1 MLCFIFGAFRTVRTI
16 AQFGSALD
24 WGSRGRGF
32 KSRWSDQ
39 ESPSFR
45 RLRGIGTT
53 GFSVLQGRSGAM
65 YYRPPP
71 RGMRYGR
78 APVPPHARVPSPL
91 GRDVPGGWHGRPYRP
106 MAHSP
111 GDALRHP
118 VRARFSSKADAPEK
132 PKSGSG
138 VGANLEMVESG
149 IPTSPFVLDG
159 PHDLFHQSPQAWLLF
174 RASGYE
180 EDLPDGHP
188 APIAVLQVC
197 IGDGSVP
204 GEAF

>member
-45 RLRGIGTT
+45 RFPRHRNGGVFRTPGAVRGNVLRTSAPGHAIRT
-53 GFSVLQGRSGAM
+53 RS
-65 YYRPPP
+65 RF
-71 RGMRYGR
+71 
-78 APVPPHARVPSPL
+78 PHARVPSPL

-106 MAHSP
+106 MTHSP

-118 VRARFSSKADAPEK
+118 VRTP
-132 PKSGSG
+132 SGSACPKPLCPTREATPATCHWPSEVLPRRPPRPCPYPRI
-138 VGANLEMVESG
+138 VGAANTPIPLSNIERTSYGLSG
-149 IPTSPFVLDG
+149 NGFPVRDFAP
-159 PHDLFHQSPQAWLLF
+159 
-174 RASGYE
+174 
-180 EDLPDGHP
+180 GHVR
-188 APIAVLQVC
+188 I
-197 IGDGSVP
+197 
-204 GEAF
+204 